1 MNMDFL
7 IINKI
12 IFMRIDKF
20 IKGKETVTIC
30 LERND
35 YNNVKITLKYDM
47 VDKQRECLVKD
58 DFCKQ
63 ETLAK
68 IYNNWKE
75 MLEKEGFL
83 QIRNALE
90 YALNFNG

>member
-1 MNMDFL
+1 MDFL
-7 IINKI
+7 MI
-12 IFMRIDKF
+12 MRIDKF
-20 IKGKETVTIC
+20 IKGKEIVTIC

-47 VDKQRECLVKD
+47 VGKQRECLVKD
-58 DFCKQ
+58 DFCKR

-75 MLEKEGFL
+75 MLEKDGFL

>member
-1 MNMDFL
+1 MDFL
-7 IINKI
+7 MI
-12 IFMRIDKF
+12 MRIDKF

-35 YNNVKITLKYDM
+35 HNNVKITLKYDM
-47 VDKQRECLVKD
+47 VGKQRECLVKD
-58 DFCKQ
+58 DFCKR

>member
-1 MNMDFL
+1 
-7 IINKI
+7 
-12 IFMRIDKF
+12 MRIDKF

-35 YNNVKITLKYDM
+35 HNNVKITLKYDT

-58 DFCKQ
+58 DFCKR

-90 YALNFNG
+90 YSLNFND

>member
-1 MNMDFL
+1 MNFL
-7 IINKI
+7 MV
-12 IFMRIDKF
+12 MRIDKF

-35 YNNVKITLKYDM
+35 YNNVKITLKYYM
-47 VDKQRECLVKD
+47 VGKQRECLVKD
-58 DFCKQ
+58 DFCKR

-75 MLEKEGFL
+75 MLEKDGFL

-90 YALNFNG
+90 YALNFND

>member
-1 MNMDFL
+1 MNFL
-7 IINKI
+7 MV
-12 IFMRIDKF
+12 MRIDKF

-35 YNNVKITLKYDM
+35 YNNVKITLKYYM
-47 VDKQRECLVKD
+47 VGKQRECLVKD
-58 DFCKQ
+58 DFCKR

-75 MLEKEGFL
+75 MLEKDGFL

-90 YALNFNG
+90 YALNFNDY

>member
-1 MNMDFL
+1 MNIDFL
-7 IINKI
+7 MI
-12 IFMRIDKF
+12 MRIDKF

-35 YNNVKITLKYDM
+35 YNNVKITLKYDT

-75 MLEKEGFL
+75 MLEKDGFL

-90 YALNFNG
+90 YALNFND